1 MLIAVIPLLIMIVDL
16 LLWVLASNAKVSEA
30 GRLLFFCG
38 AFVLT
43 WRLGGETL
51 RIG

>member
-1 MLIAVIPLLIMIVDL
+1 MLIAIVPLIVMIIGL
-16 LLWVLASNAKVSEA
+16 LLYALASNPKVAEC

-51 RIG
+51 RL